1 MHDLLNRNVH
11 NKSPGSLRVK
21 QIAITIRAK
30 RKNFT
35 KGEFFWDYSVN
46 SYSAKITEQTE
57 YHSQNNRIADV
68 TKIDVMLGTQFSRQK
83 TARVPAILSIPN
95 KPVYSVLLSGA
106 ELTEYYSVHSE
117 IRIGPKRTQLPS
129 IPCTLIPKRTCLNV
143 V

>member
-35 KGEFFWDYSVN
+35 KGEFFWDYSVD

-83 TARVPAILSIPN
+83 TGDNCQKSTSTGYS
-95 KPVYSVLLSGA
+95 VYS
-106 ELTEYYSVHSE
+106 
-117 IRIGPKRTQLPS
+117 
-129 IPCTLIPKRTCLNV
+129 
-143 V
+143 